1 MLPSAFSMTTDT
13 TYLVHL
19 CFGSNCTLAGSRKL
33 LHVLE
38 EEIAALG
45 IADQVTVVP
54 TTCRNRCDWAPSMNV
69 LPGNV
74 RYNDLDADAIRRIAR
89 DHLAAGVIVDEY
101 VFRPPPPPTP
111 THGRHVFTFDPN
123 AFCPKDK

>member
-1 MLPSAFSMTTDT
+1 MTTSPT
-13 TYLVHL
+13 AYLVHL

-38 EEIAALG
+38 EEIVALG

-69 LPGNV
+69 LPGNIH
-74 RYNDLDADAIRRIAR
+74 YNDLDADAIRRIAR
-89 DHLAAGVIVDEY
+89 EHLAAGVIVDTY

-111 THGRHVFTFDPN
+111 THGRRVFTFDPN
-123 AFCPKDK
+123 AFRPEDE

>member
-19 CFGSNCTLAGSRKL
+19 CFGSNCTFAGSRKL

-89 DHLAAGVIVDEY
+89 DHLAGGVIVDEY
-101 VFRPPPPPTP
+101 VFRPSPPPTP
-111 THGRHVFTFDPN
+111 THGRRVFTFDPN
-123 AFCPKDK
+123 AFRPKDE